1 MRHLLSR
8 QRVDEQKE
16 EIERLEGI
24 LEVKVDTEKKHVG
37 MLKLV
42 DLLSDWKIGKTFKL
56 F

>member
-1 MRHLLSR
+1 MYRILSR
-8 QRVDEQKE
+8 QRLDEQKE

-37 MLKLV
+37 MLTWT
-42 DLLSDWKIGKTFKL
+42 DLLSHQLFLKL